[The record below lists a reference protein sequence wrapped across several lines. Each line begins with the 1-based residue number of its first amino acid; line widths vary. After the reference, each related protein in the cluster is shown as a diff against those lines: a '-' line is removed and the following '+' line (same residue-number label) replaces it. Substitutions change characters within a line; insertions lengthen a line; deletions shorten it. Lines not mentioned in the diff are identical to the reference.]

1 MMPITDFLSCTHVF
15 DEFESL
21 SPAQRYHAKTY
32 ATGLVA
38 ASNKTVAGIAREVLP
53 AQGKRALNKFLTEY
67 DWDEDQF
74 NHERLEELQNHG
86 ETRWSKD
93 GFIILDDTITGKA
106 GDEVPGVGHFYD
118 HAEGDTVWGQDLIY
132 AFYADDKT
140 AYPLTF
146 RLYEK
151 QDEDDQD
158 HDTKYDL
165 AREIVTELEEE
176 VGVPADTYLFDSWF
190 AHDSGL
196 PEYIESYDKD
206 WIGPLRSNRQVTY
219 GGEEI
224 RVDALEERI
233 DTVERDIDDETYH
246 IWTKKL
252 PVSQLG
258 DVKLVIAE
266 KETDEDG
273 EENPVKYLAT
283 NKIDAPTEHA
293 IRSYRMRWRI
303 ETFFEDSKQD
313 LGLGDCEM
321 QIDEGA
327 SRHWHLLMAA
337 YSLVRLDPDSS
348 ALGTVRSKASSLR
361 ANLEH
366 SLKEAVYNLLSWV
379 RNNDGR
385 GVDDLMNEIDHLFV
399 HSTAD
404 ANVQS

>member
-1 MMPITDFLSCTHVF
+1 MPITDFLSCTHVF

-21 SPAQRYHAKTY
+21 SPAHRHHAKTY

-67 DWDEDQF
+67 DWDEQQF

-93 GFIILDDTITGKA
+93 GYIILDDTITEKA

-176 VGVPADTYLFDSWF
+176 VGVPAATYLFDSWF

-196 PEYIESYDKD
+196 PEHIESYGKD

-233 DTVERDIDDETYH
+233 DTVERNIDDETYH

-266 KETDEDG
+266 KETDEDDKK
-273 EENPVKYLAT
+273 NPVKYLVT
-283 NKIDAPTEHA
+283 NKIDAPTEHI
-293 IRSYRMRWRI
+293 IRSYGMRWRI

-321 QIDEGA
+321 QTDEGT

-366 SLKEAVYNLLSWV
+366 SLKEAIYDLLSWV
-379 RNNDGR
+379 RNNDDR
-385 GVDDLMNEIDHLFV
+385 GVDDLMTEIDHLFV
-399 HSTAD
+399 HSTTD

>member
-1 MMPITDFLSCTHVF
+1 MMPITDFLSCTHAF
-15 DEFESL
+15 DEFDSL
-21 SPAQRYHAKTY
+21 SPAQRRHAKSY

-67 DWDEDQF
+67 DWDEQQF
-74 NHERLEELQNHG
+74 NHERLEELQKHG

-93 GFIILDDTITGKA
+93 GYIILDDTITEKA
-106 GDEVPGVGHFYD
+106 GDDVPGVGHFYD

-146 RLYEK
+146 RLYEQ
-151 QDEDDQD
+151 QDDEEDD

-196 PEYIESYDKD
+196 PEQIESYGKD
-206 WIGPLRSNRQVTY
+206 WIGPLRSNRKVTY
-219 GGEEI
+219 AGEEL
-224 RVDALEERI
+224 RVDALAERI
-233 DTVERDIDDETYH
+233 DTVERDVDEETYH

-266 KETDEDG
+266 KETAEDD
-273 EENPVKYLAT
+273 EENPVKYLTT
-283 NKIDAPTEHA
+283 NKIDAPTQHV
-293 IRSYRMRWRI
+293 IRSYGMRWRI

-321 QIDEGA
+321 QTDEGA

-366 SLKEAVYNLLSWV
+366 SLKETVYNLLSWV
-379 RNNDGR
+379 RDNDDR
-385 GVDDLMNEIDHLFV
+385 GVNDLMEEIDHLFV
-399 HSTAD
+399 HSTA
-404 ANVQS
+404 